1 MYKQPVQRPGKREAA
16 MIIRGAAHRFGDDI
30 NTDYI
35 ISAKHKAATL
45 DVTEMA
51 KYAMADIDPAF
62 ASRVRRGD
70 IVVAG
75 RNFGCGSSRE
85 TAVAVLVALGVSAV
99 LASSF
104 ARIFFR
110 NAINLG
116 LPALECDTA
125 GIGSGDEIE
134 ILLDRGTAVD
144 RTRLL
149 ELPVTPLPPVMQAVL
164 AAGGLAP
171 YLREHG
177 DLVLPGG

>member
-1 MYKQPVQRPGKREAA
+1 MT
-16 MIIRGAAHRFGDDI
+16 IRGTAHRFGDDI

-35 ISAKHKAATL
+35 ISAKHKAATI
-45 DVTEMA
+45 DVAEMA
-51 KYAMADIDPAF
+51 RYAMADIDPTF
-62 ASRVRRGD
+62 ASRVQPGN

-85 TAVAVLVALGVSAV
+85 TAVTVLLALGISAV

-125 GIGSGDEIE
+125 GLRQGDDVEVV
-134 ILLDRGTAVD
+134 LDRGIAVD
-144 RTRLL
+144 HTRSL
-149 ELPVTPLPPVMQAVL
+149 ELPVTPLPPVMQAML

-177 DLVLPGG
+177 DLVLPDG

>member
-1 MYKQPVQRPGKREAA
+1 
-16 MIIRGAAHRFGDDI
+16 MIIRGTAHRFGDDV

-35 ISAKHKAATL
+35 ISAKHKAATI
-45 DVTEMA
+45 DVAEMA
-51 KYAMADIDPAF
+51 RYAMADIDPGF
-62 ASRVRRGD
+62 ASRARPGD

-85 TAVAVLVALGVSAV
+85 TAVTVLLALGISAV

-116 LPALECDTA
+116 LPALECDTS
-125 GIGSGDEIE
+125 GIRSGDDIE
-134 ILLDRGTAVD
+134 VLLDRGAAVN
-144 RTRLL
+144 RTRCA
-149 ELPVTPLPPVMQAVL
+149 ELAVTPLPPVMRALL
-164 AAGGLAP
+164 AAGGLEP

-177 DLVLPGG
+177 DLVLPDG

>member
-1 MYKQPVQRPGKREAA
+1 
-16 MIIRGAAHRFGDDI
+16 MIIRGTAHRFGDDV

-35 ISAKHKAATL
+35 ISAKHKAATI
-45 DVTEMA
+45 DVAEMA
-51 KYAMADIDPAF
+51 RYAMADIDPGF
-62 ASRVRRGD
+62 ASRARPGD

-85 TAVAVLVALGVSAV
+85 TAVTVLLALGISAV

-116 LPALECDTA
+116 LPALECDTS
-125 GIGSGDEIE
+125 GIRSGDEIE
-134 ILLDRGTAVD
+134 VLLDQGAAVN
-144 RTRLL
+144 RTRCA
-149 ELPVTPLPPVMQAVL
+149 ELAVTPLPPVMRALL
-164 AAGGLAP
+164 AAGGLEP

-177 DLVLPGG
+177 DLVLPDG

>member
-1 MYKQPVQRPGKREAA
+1 
-16 MIIRGAAHRFGDDI
+16 MIIRGTAHRFGDDV

-35 ISAKHKAATL
+35 ISAKHKAATI
-45 DVTEMA
+45 DVAEMA
-51 KYAMADIDPAF
+51 RYAMADIDPGF
-62 ASRVRRGD
+62 ASRARPGD

-85 TAVAVLVALGVSAV
+85 TAVTVLLALGISAV

-116 LPALECDTA
+116 LPALECDTS
-125 GIGSGDEIE
+125 GIRSGDDIE
-134 ILLDRGTAVD
+134 VLLDQGAAVN
-144 RTRLL
+144 RTRSAKLA
-149 ELPVTPLPPVMQAVL
+149 VTPLPPVMRALL
-164 AAGGLAP
+164 AAGGLEP

-177 DLVLPGG
+177 DLVLPDG

>member
-1 MYKQPVQRPGKREAA
+1 
-16 MIIRGAAHRFGDDI
+16 MIIRGTAHRFGDDV

-35 ISAKHKAATL
+35 ISAKHKAATI
-45 DVTEMA
+45 DVSEMA
-51 KYAMADIDPAF
+51 RYAMADIDPTF
-62 ASRVRRGD
+62 ASRVQPGD

-85 TAVAVLVALGVSAV
+85 TAVTVLLALGVSAV

-116 LPALECDTA
+116 LPALECDTS
-125 GIGSGDEIE
+125 GIKPGDDVEV
-134 ILLDRGTAVD
+134 LLDRAIAVD
-144 RTRLL
+144 HTGSA
-149 ELPVTPLPPVMQAVL
+149 ELPVTPLPSVMQAVL

-177 DLVLPGG
+177 DLVLPDG